1 MKQEFKEKPSAT
13 WLETLNA
20 KTAIIHFSEDIKE
33 AEKENQDG
41 EKETYYTAET
51 YQIEAVNTDNL
62 LERVEKDRDIWL
74 SAAKEKE
81 TESENRTL
89 YQRVSDLETT
99 VDTLVVSSL
108 M

>member
-1 MKQEFKEKPSAT
+1 MKQEFKEKPLAT
-13 WLETLNA
+13 WLEKLNA
-20 KTAIIHFSEDIKE
+20 KTAIVHFSEDVTE
-33 AEKENQDG
+33 AERENQDG

-51 YQIEAVNTDNL
+51 YEIETVNSENL
-62 LERVEKDRDIWL
+62 PERVEKDREVWL

>member
-1 MKQEFKEKPSAT
+1 MKQEFKEKQSAT
-13 WLETLNA
+13 WLEKLNA
-20 KTAIIHFSEDIKE
+20 KTAIVHFSEDVTE
-33 AEKENQDG
+33 AERENQDG

-51 YQIEAVNTDNL
+51 YEIETVNSENL
-62 LERVEKDRDIWL
+62 PERVEKDREVWL
-74 SAAKEKE
+74 SAAKERE

-99 VDTLVVSSL
+99 VDTLVVSNL